1 MRKWLKYFGVM
12 LFAIALLAGCGNSNT
27 EQNSPEEDANSN
39 TTVST
44 NESSGA
50 DEELADN
57 EVRLTVTIDN
67 GTENVTEEVV
77 EVEEGA
83 ILLDVLKDTFYVE
96 EDNGFITSI
105 ERVSDDE
112 DEGKYWMYTVDGES
126 APVGAGEYELNGGE
140 EVVFDL
146 QSVE

>member
-12 LFAIALLAGCGNSNT
+12 LLAIALLAGCSNSNT
-27 EQNSPEEDANSN
+27 EEDANSN

-105 ERVSDDE
+105 ERVSDDA
-112 DEGKYWMYTVDGES
+112 DEGKFWMYSVDGES